1 MLRIS
6 LIKIAV
12 AVENVYYIFCWMALL
27 WILETG
33 GLFRLA
39 VRLMQSFS
47 ENRRWY
53 LILRCNL
60 SIKYWELFWT
70 LFGVQY
76 RGDKKA
82 VCVKFPMSAREYK
95 ITTFID
101 CNCFLIQFRQPMPS
115 VSNFWSKKNLIYLKV
130 LKFTFF

>member
-12 AVENVYYIFCWMALL
+12 AVENVYYKFCWMALL

-53 LILRCNL
+53 LILRRNL

-115 VSNFWSKKNLIYLKV
+115 VSNFWSKKNLIYLKF